1 MRDLLWL
8 FNQLVCGIVRIVGN
22 LSGPLRKLAS
32 FVRIAL
38 FVCFQLVCI
47 LSISVLGMI
56 GRKVLKMTIREFIS
70 NDTIF
75 NIDDIRIDTL
85 DSNRDHLLLFQGS
98 WYKVDALKYLDC
110 KIITFYHD
118 FQYDFTAFVIE
129 L

>member
-1 MRDLLWL
+1 
-8 FNQLVCGIVRIVGN
+8 
-22 LSGPLRKLAS
+22 
-32 FVRIAL
+32 
-38 FVCFQLVCI
+38 
-47 LSISVLGMI
+47 
-56 GRKVLKMTIREFIS
+56 MTIREFIS

-98 WYKVDALKYLDC
+98 WYKDDALKYVDC